1 MPDLV
6 YIMGAGLCIITAGL
20 LAFSVIFEQKRLN
33 SRKTTVTKELT
44 AIAVFAALCTI
55 VNLFEIP
62 APLYKISLTMLFAL
76 FAGVIFGA
84 PRAFIVCF
92 IGDLI
97 AAIILPQGPYN
108 LILGLTSGLM
118 GFIAGAV
125 FEIRGLHK
133 ILKTII
139 SLVIMYLVCSVF
151 LNSFALYFMYH
162 VGNSQGY
169 GTYLVYRMFVQLI
182 SFGINL
188 VAGILATIP
197 ILRIKN
203 LIYGRVITT
212 TVTSNDT
219 KTENK

>member
-6 YIMGAGLCIITAGL
+6 YIVGAGLCIITAGL

-33 SRKTTVTKELT
+33 SRKSTVTKELT
-44 AIAVFAALCTI
+44 AIAVFAALCAV
-55 VNLFEIP
+55 VNVFEIP
-62 APLYKISLTMLFAL
+62 TPLNKISLTMLFAL

-92 IGDLI
+92 IGDLV
-97 AAIILPQGPYN
+97 AALIFPQGPYN

-118 GFIAGAV
+118 GFIAGVV

-139 SLVIMYLVCSVF
+139 ALVIMYLICSVL

-162 VGNSQGY
+162 LGKTQGY
-169 GTYLVYRMFVQLI
+169 GTYIVYRMYSQLI

-188 VAGILATIP
+188 VAGIFATIP
-197 ILRIKN
+197 IIRVKN
-203 LIYGRVITT
+203 LIYGRVTTT